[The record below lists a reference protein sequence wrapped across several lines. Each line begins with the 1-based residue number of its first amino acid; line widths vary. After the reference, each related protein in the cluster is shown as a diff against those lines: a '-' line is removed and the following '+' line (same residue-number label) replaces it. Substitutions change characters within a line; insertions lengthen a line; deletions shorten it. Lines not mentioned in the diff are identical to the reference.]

1 MLMPSGVIKLI
12 DFGCAKRLCIVST
25 NLAAGSVVAIILG
38 ISKDV
43 ALLSLIVIVLQSSSF
58 VFVCLCIV

>member
-1 MLMPSGVIKLI
+1 MHSKYQ
-12 DFGCAKRLCIVST
+12 
-25 NLAAGSVVAIILG
+25 LAAGSVVAIVLG